1 MSDETLH
8 VSDGK
13 VVSFE
18 TWDALS
24 NFIAEGESILTINT
38 TTKDGLGV
46 DYCIQCSNQS
56 EFRAMITHNRK
67 EILSDFSNFDKMT
80 AFISQLVGIT
90 RGDVSRIFAK
100 PKQKTV

>member
-1 MSDETLH
+1 MSDKTLH

-24 NFIAEGESILTINT
+24 DFIAEGESILAINT
-38 TTKDGLGV
+38 ATKDGLGV

-56 EFRAMITHNRK
+56 KFRAMITHNRK
-67 EILSDFSNFDKMT
+67 RILGDFDNFDRIPP
-80 AFISQLVGIT
+80 FIAQLVAIT

-100 PKQKTV
+100 PKQKTA